1 MTPSFRNSTKG
12 IDENFTLPS
21 PFYTS
26 NEIFEEELERIFYSN
41 WIYVACEADL
51 PKAGDYVTLK
61 IGTRSF
67 FLQRTESGEVHG
79 FYNVCRH
86 RGHEL
91 VHGEKGNCRRL
102 ICPYHSWTYNLDGK
116 LLYAHGMPPGFSKE
130 NFGLNPINVAVIG
143 GLIYVCLS
151 SPAPPEIEEVRNRL
165 SPYLA
170 PYQLPK
176 TKIACQKD
184 IIEACNW
191 KLVIENNRE
200 CLHCNAN
207 HPELLVPLHNE
218 GFGKGFDSKN
228 AQASERFQDTL
239 QEKEKEW
246 ENLGLPYHLI
256 EFPDGLWF
264 RTVRLPLANNCI
276 SHTLKPEHACK
287 KLLGNFKQPEGSG
300 LSLWT
305 HPNSWNHF
313 LSDHI
318 VTFAVFPLSV
328 DRTLVRTK
336 WLVAADAVEGVDYNI
351 SDLTKV
357 WNQTN
362 LQDQSLAEGAYR
374 GICSGGYKPGPLAD
388 EEYLVKQF
396 LSWYRDQLSI
406 TAVH

>member
-1 MTPSFRNSTKG
+1 MHSTSH
-12 IDENFTLPS
+12 DPNFTLPAQ
-21 PFYTS
+21 FYVS
-26 NEIFEEELERIFYSN
+26 NEIFEQELEQIFYSK

-51 PKAGDYVTLK
+51 PKVGDYVSLK

-67 FLQRTESGEVHG
+67 FLQRGKSGEIKG

-91 VHGEKGNCRRL
+91 VVDEKGNCKRL
-102 ICPYHSWTYNLDGK
+102 MCPYHNWTYDLDGA
-116 LLYAHGMPPGFSKE
+116 LIYASGMNDDFPKE
-130 NFGLNPINVAVIG
+130 DFGLNPISVSVIG

-151 SPAPPEIEEVRNRL
+151 DNPPDDIAIVKEKL
-165 SPYLA
+165 SPYLT
-170 PYQLPK
+170 PYDVPN

-200 CLHCNAN
+200 CLHCQTN
-207 HPELLVPLHNE
+207 HPELLIPLYSS
-218 GFGKGFDSKN
+218 GFGKGLDKDN
-228 AQASERFQDTL
+228 VQESEQSFQETL
-239 QEKEKEW
+239 QEKEREW
-246 ENLGLPYHLI
+246 QSLGLPYELI
-256 EFPDGLWF
+256 EFPEDLWF
-264 RTVRLPLANNCI
+264 RTVRLPLANNCV
-276 SHTLKPEHACK
+276 SHTMKPEHACK
-287 KLLGNFKQPEGSG
+287 KLLGNIKRQEGSG

-328 DRTLVRTK
+328 DKTLVRTK

-351 SDLTKV
+351 DDLTHV
-357 WNQTN
+357 WTRTN
-362 LQDQSLAEGAYR
+362 AQDQSLAEGAYR

-396 LSWYRDQLSI
+396 LHWYRTQLNI
-406 TAVH
+406 ATL

>member
-1 MTPSFRNSTKG
+1 MSFAG
-12 IDENFTLPS
+12 IDTNFTLPS
-21 PFYTS
+21 RYYTS
-26 NEIFEEELERIFYSN
+26 NEIFKEELERIFYSR
-41 WIYVACEADL
+41 WIYVACDADL
-51 PKAGDYVTLK
+51 HKPGDYVALK

-67 FLQRTESGEVHG
+67 FLQRTEGGEVRG

-91 VHGEKGNCRRL
+91 VRGEKGNCRRL
-102 ICPYHSWTYNLDGK
+102 VCPYHSWSYDLNGK
-116 LLYAHGMPPGFSKE
+116 LLNARGMDPDFAKE
-130 NFGLNPINVAVIG
+130 NFGLNPIEVAVIG

-151 SPAPPEIEEVRNRL
+151 SPAPPDIEEVRSKL
-165 SPYLA
+165 TPYLT
-170 PYQLPK
+170 PYELPK

-200 CLHCNAN
+200 CLHCTTN
-207 HPELLVPLHNE
+207 HPELLVPLYNE
-218 GFGKGFDSKN
+218 GFGKGLDKDN
-228 AQASERFQDTL
+228 VKPSEHRFQETL

-246 ENLGLPYHLI
+246 ESLGLPYELQ

-264 RTVRLPLANNCI
+264 RTVRLPLNNQCI

-287 KLLGNFKQPEGSG
+287 KLLGAFKRPEGSG

-328 DRTLVRTK
+328 DKTLVRTK
-336 WLVAADAVEGVDYNI
+336 WLVAADAVEGVDYNLD
-351 SDLTKV
+351 DLTKV
-357 WNQTN
+357 WTQTN
-362 LQDQSLAEGAYR
+362 AQDQSLAEGAYR
-374 GICSGGYKPGPLAD
+374 GICSGGYISGPLAD

-396 LSWYRDQLSI
+396 LSWYRDQL
-406 TAVH
+406 TGTPVH